1 MRTVLNFDGRDMADL
16 SEQEAHKETAGD
28 FPAPTVSSRELLGGG
43 RELVILHG
51 SERYRLL
58 VTKSNKLILTK

>member
-1 MRTVLNFDGRDMADL
+1 MAKASDPD
-16 SEQEAHKETAGD
+16 ADKDTAGG
-28 FPAPTVSSRELLGGG
+28 FPAPAVSSRELLGGS
-43 RELVILHG
+43 RELVIVHG

>member
-1 MRTVLNFDGRDMADL
+1 MAQPNGSEARTQTTGEL
-16 SEQEAHKETAGD
+16 
-28 FPAPTVSSRELLGGG
+28 PAPAVSSRELLGES
-43 RELVILHG
+43 RELVIVHG

>member
-1 MRTVLNFDGRDMADL
+1 MLKPNDSGP
-16 SEQEAHKETAGD
+16 QGETAEGSTA
-28 FPAPTVSSRELLGGG
+28 APVSSRDLLGDK

-58 VTKSNKLILTK
+58 LTKSNKLILTK

>member
-1 MRTVLNFDGRDMADL
+1 MTCDMAKDP
-16 SEQEAHKETAGD
+16 EAHKEMAGG
-28 FPAPTVSSRELLGGG
+28 FPAPAVSSRDLLGGG

-58 VTKSNKLILTK
+58 VTKSDKLILTK

>member
-1 MRTVLNFDGRDMADL
+1 MTQASGP
-16 SEQEAHKETAGD
+16 EAHKETAAD
-28 FPAPTVSSRELLGGG
+28 LPAPAVSSRELLGNG

-58 VTKSNKLILTK
+58 VTKSNKLLLTK

>member
-1 MRTVLNFDGRDMADL
+1 MAKDL
-16 SEQEAHKETAGD
+16 GAHKETAGG
-28 FPAPTVSSRELLGGG
+28 FPAPAVSSRDLLGGG

-58 VTKSNKLILTK
+58 VTKSDKLILTK

>member
-1 MRTVLNFDGRDMADL
+1 MLKPNDSGP
-16 SEQEAHKETAGD
+16 QEETAEGST
-28 FPAPTVSSRELLGGG
+28 APTVSSRDLLGDK

-58 VTKSNKLILTK
+58 LTKSNKLILTK

>member
-1 MRTVLNFDGRDMADL
+1 MANP
-16 SEQEAHKETAGD
+16 SEPEAHKEAAGD
-28 FPAPTVSSRELLGGG
+28 LSAPSVSSRELLGGG

>member
-1 MRTVLNFDGRDMADL
+1 MICDMTKDP
-16 SEQEAHKETAGD
+16 EAHQETAGG
-28 FPAPTVSSRELLGGG
+28 FPAPAVSSRELLGGG

>member
-1 MRTVLNFDGRDMADL
+1 MRNASDP
-16 SEQEAHKETAGD
+16 EPHHETAGGL
-28 FPAPTVSSRELLGGG
+28 PAPAVSSRELLGGG

>member
-1 MRTVLNFDGRDMADL
+1 MPKDP
-16 SEQEAHKETAGD
+16 EALKETAGG
-28 FPAPTVSSRELLGGG
+28 FPAPAVSSRELLGAG

>member
-1 MRTVLNFDGRDMADL
+1 MVKPGDPG
-16 SEQEAHKETAGD
+16 AHKESAGGC
-28 FPAPTVSSRELLGGG
+28 PAPAVCSRDLLGTG
-43 RELVILHG
+43 RELVIVHG

>member
-1 MRTVLNFDGRDMADL
+1 MRTVLNSGLDMAKDPA
-16 SEQEAHKETAGD
+16 AHKETTGG
-28 FPAPTVSSRELLGGG
+28 FPAPAVSSRELLGAG